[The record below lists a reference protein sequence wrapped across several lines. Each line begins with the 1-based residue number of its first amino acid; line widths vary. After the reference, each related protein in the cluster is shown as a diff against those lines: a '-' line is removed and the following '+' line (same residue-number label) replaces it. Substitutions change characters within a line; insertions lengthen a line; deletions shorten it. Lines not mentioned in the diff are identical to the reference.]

1 MDNELKRIWELLIS
15 SDKEAQILGQELFLT
30 SEFYSQYKDRS
41 LIILSNHIQI
51 LDVPISEIFDY
62 KDEIVRLFIFSGLC
76 IAMNVQ
82 PSKCYRFNFTIG
94 QDPSWEC
101 FIL

>member
-1 MDNELKRIWELLIS
+1 MENELKRIWELLIS

-41 LIILSNHIQI
+41 LIILKQHIQFMNA
-51 LDVPISEIFDY
+51 PISEIFNY
-62 KDEIVRLFIFSGLC
+62 KEEIVRLVLFAGLC
-76 IAMNVQ
+76 LAMNLQ
-82 PSKCYRFNFTIG
+82 LSKCPRYNITIWL
-94 QDPSWEC
+94 DSSFEC